1 MASTSSS
8 SPSWSSSRTAKSLLV
23 SAAATAAALLGGA
36 ALVDHFF
43 FAGAMRRRLFR
54 AADIGVGGDA
64 AAATPRYL
72 FKLASH
78 CSIEQRCEG
87 KQLAADSLGGE
98 GVLRAIEDSPCL
110 VTILVLL
117 LPPPSLQQQQQQ
129 AVDESRLKVVGTGIL
144 KPGVQDIE
152 LESLVGELE
161 RFIARRRD
169 SGEARGDERIEME
182 AISAEARRLARSS
195 SSLGGEAF
203 APVLVGEA
211 MRPFK
216 KETTNESLDSGAAAA
231 QAAVPPLPQKK
242 NQRRH
247 YQRRLIAAEINFLAV
262 DPAHRGCGLG
272 VALTNVLGAIAVHR
286 LSVIEVQGTAASE
299 GLAAGFY
306 TKRCAPPV
314 LDRFMKQSQQFFC
327 IDCTHKEVHEEVL
340 SRCSPNRFSP
350 LFVLHAALQQLI
362 HEKGLLCRPE
372 FGPIA

>member
-1 MASTSSS
+1 MASSS
-8 SPSWSSSRTAKSLLV
+8 SPSWSSNRTAAKSLLV
-23 SAAATAAALLGGA
+23 AATATTAALLGGA

-43 FAGAMRRRLFR
+43 FAGALRRKLLR
-54 AADIGVGGDA
+54 AVGGGA
-64 AAATPRYL
+64 AAAAAAAAPRYL
-72 FKLASH
+72 FKFASL

-87 KQLAADSLGGE
+87 KQLAADALGGE
-98 GVLRAIEDSPCL
+98 GVLRAIEEAPCL
-110 VTILVLL
+110 VTVLVLL
-117 LPPPSLQQQQQQ
+117 LPPPPLQQQQQQ
-129 AVDESRLKVVGTGIL
+129 QPVDESKLKVVGTGIL
-144 KPGVQDIE
+144 KPGVQDVE

-161 RFIARRRD
+161 RYIARRRD
-169 SGEARGDERIEME
+169 SGEARDDERIEME

-216 KETTNESLDSGAAAA
+216 RESATNSNDSLHSGAE
-231 QAAVPPLPQKK
+231 AVQKK
-242 NQRRH
+242 QQRR

-262 DPAHRGCGLG
+262 DPAHRGNGLG

-299 GLAAGFY
+299 SLAAGFY
-306 TKRCAPPV
+306 TKKCAPPV
-314 LDRFMKQSQQFFC
+314 LDPFMKQSQQFFS

-340 SRCSPNRFSP
+340 ARCSPERFPP
-350 LFVLHAALQQLI
+350 LFKLHPALHQMI
-362 HEKGLLCRPE
+362 HEKGLLCRPD